1 MKRKLVITKIAEQV
15 VTAVLENEEVV
26 EIHVSDKDTEAY
38 RVGNIYVGKVKN
50 IVPNIQAAFIEIA
63 NGVECYYS
71 IPQNPSPHFT
81 QKVGKKPLCIGDELL
96 VQIQKEAVKTKV
108 PTVTSNL
115 SFTGKHVV
123 LTSGIKKIGISS
135 KITGEK
141 RTQIQEAVEVLRSE
155 RYGFIVRTNAKD
167 IPADLVKEELGQLA
181 ESYMHLVEIAQSRK
195 VFSCLLEAPFTYLSN
210 IRDIYQEGLTDI
222 VVEESLFEDVKQYL
236 EKEQPEDLEKL
247 VCYADRQLPL
257 YKLYSLESVISRAL
271 SERVW
276 MKSGAYLVIQ
286 PTEALTVIDVN
297 TGKCIAGKKDD
308 EVYMKINLEAA
319 KEAAKQIRLRNLSGI
334 ILIDFINLKSK
345 ECTKDLLEVFQ
356 KELRKD
362 PVQTILV
369 DMTGLQLVEVT
380 RKKVRKP
387 LREVVASAKEANRR
401 K

>member
-1 MKRKLVITKIAEQV
+1 MNRKLVITKIEDRA
-15 VTAVLENEEVV
+15 VTAVLENEEVT
-26 EIHVSDKDTEAY
+26 ELHVSDKRTEAH

-50 IVPNIQAAFIEIA
+50 IVPNIQAAFVEIA

-71 IPQNPSPHFT
+71 IPQNPNPHFT
-81 QKVGKKPLCIGDELL
+81 QKIGKKPLCIGDELL
-96 VQIQKEAVKTKV
+96 VQIEKEAVKTKV

-115 SFTGKHVV
+115 SFTGKYVV

-141 RTQIQEAVEVLRSE
+141 RKEMQEAVSAFQSE
-155 RYGFIVRTNAKD
+155 AYGFIVRTNAKD
-167 IPADLVKEELGQLA
+167 VPVTLVERELEELAKVYVRLLDISA
-181 ESYMHLVEIAQSRK
+181 SRK
-195 VFSCLLEAPFTYLSN
+195 VFSCLFEAPLMYLSN

-222 VVEESLFEDVKQYL
+222 VVEEALFEEVEQYL
-236 EKEQPEDLEKL
+236 KEEQPEDLQKL
-247 VCYADRQLPL
+247 TCYADRQLPL

-297 TGKCIAGKKDD
+297 TGKCVAGKKDD
-308 EVYMKINLEAA
+308 GFYMKINLEAA
-319 KEAAKQIRLRNLSGI
+319 KRGAKQIRLRNLSGI
-334 ILIDFINLKSK
+334 ILIDFINMKSK
-345 ECTKDLLEVFQ
+345 ERTKELLEFFE

-369 DMTGLQLVEVT
+369 DMTQLQLVEVT

-387 LREVVASAKEANRR
+387 LKEVISQEKG
-401 K
+401 

>member
-1 MKRKLVITKIAEQV
+1 MNRKLVITKIEDRA
-15 VTAVLENEEVV
+15 VTAVLENEEVT
-26 EIHVSDKDTEAY
+26 ELHVSDKRTEAH

-50 IVPNIQAAFIEIA
+50 IVPNIQAAFVEIA

-71 IPQNPSPHFT
+71 IPQNPNPHFT
-81 QKVGKKPLCIGDELL
+81 QKIGKKPLCIGDELL
-96 VQIQKEAVKTKV
+96 VQIEKEAVKTKV

-115 SFTGKHVV
+115 SFTGKYVV

-141 RTQIQEAVEVLRSE
+141 RKEMQEAVSAFQSE
-155 RYGFIVRTNAKD
+155 AYGFIVRTNAKD
-167 IPADLVKEELGQLA
+167 VPVTLVERELEELAKVYVRLLDISA
-181 ESYMHLVEIAQSRK
+181 SRK
-195 VFSCLLEAPFTYLSN
+195 VFSCLFEAPLMYLSN

-222 VVEESLFEDVKQYL
+222 VVEEALFEEVEQYL
-236 EKEQPEDLEKL
+236 KEEQPEDLQKL
-247 VCYADRQLPL
+247 TCYADRQLPL

-297 TGKCIAGKKDD
+297 TGKCVAGKKDD
-308 EVYMKINLEAA
+308 GFYMKINLEAA
-319 KEAAKQIRLRNLSGI
+319 REAAKQIRLRNLSGI
-334 ILIDFINLKSK
+334 ILIDFINMKSK
-345 ECTKDLLEVFQ
+345 ERTKELLEFFE

-369 DMTGLQLVEVT
+369 DMTQLQLVEVT

-387 LREVVASAKEANRR
+387 LKEVISQEKG
-401 K
+401 

>member
-115 SFTGKHVV
+115 SFTGKYVV

-141 RTQIQEAVEVLRSE
+141 RAGTHTRHFLQYPQSHTQL
-155 RYGFIVRTNAKD
+155 
-167 IPADLVKEELGQLA
+167 
-181 ESYMHLVEIAQSRK
+181 
-195 VFSCLLEAPFTYLSN
+195 
-210 IRDIYQEGLTDI
+210 
-222 VVEESLFEDVKQYL
+222 
-236 EKEQPEDLEKL
+236 
-247 VCYADRQLPL
+247 CY
-257 YKLYSLESVISRAL
+257 
-271 SERVW
+271 
-276 MKSGAYLVIQ
+276 
-286 PTEALTVIDVN
+286 
-297 TGKCIAGKKDD
+297 
-308 EVYMKINLEAA
+308 
-319 KEAAKQIRLRNLSGI
+319 
-334 ILIDFINLKSK
+334 
-345 ECTKDLLEVFQ
+345 
-356 KELRKD
+356 
-362 PVQTILV
+362 TILNTFSLSCV
-369 DMTGLQLVEVT
+369 PTIPSQIKTSYQM
-380 RKKVRKP
+380 
-387 LREVVASAKEANRR
+387 
-401 K
+401 

>member
-1 MKRKLVITKIAEQV
+1 MNRKLVITKIEDRA
-15 VTAVLENEEVV
+15 VTAVLENEEVT
-26 EIHVSDKDTEAY
+26 ELHVSDKRTEAH

-50 IVPNIQAAFIEIA
+50 IVPNIQAAFVEIA

-71 IPQNPSPHFT
+71 IPQNPNPHFT
-81 QKVGKKPLCIGDELL
+81 QKIGKKPLCIGDELL
-96 VQIQKEAVKTKV
+96 VQIEKEAVKTKV
-108 PTVTSNL
+108 PTVASNL
-115 SFTGKHVV
+115 SFTGKYVV

-141 RTQIQEAVEVLRSE
+141 RKEMQEAVSAFQSE
-155 RYGFIVRTNAKD
+155 AYGFIVRTNAKD
-167 IPADLVKEELGQLA
+167 VPVTLVERELEELAKVYVRLLDISA
-181 ESYMHLVEIAQSRK
+181 SRK
-195 VFSCLLEAPFTYLSN
+195 VFSCLFEAPLMYLSN

-222 VVEESLFEDVKQYL
+222 VVEEALFEEVEQYL
-236 EKEQPEDLEKL
+236 KEEQPEDLQKL
-247 VCYADRQLPL
+247 TCYADRQLPL

-297 TGKCIAGKKDD
+297 TGKCVAGKKDD
-308 EVYMKINLEAA
+308 GFYMKINLEAA
-319 KEAAKQIRLRNLSGI
+319 REAAKQIRLRNLSGI
-334 ILIDFINLKSK
+334 ILIDFINMKSK
-345 ECTKDLLEVFQ
+345 ERTKELLEFFE

-369 DMTGLQLVEVT
+369 DMTQLQLVEVT

-387 LREVVASAKEANRR
+387 LKEAVSQE
-401 K
+401 KG

>member
-1 MKRKLVITKIAEQV
+1 MNRKLVITKIEDRA
-15 VTAVLENEEVV
+15 VTAVLENEEVT
-26 EIHVSDKDTEAY
+26 ELHVSDKRTEAH

-50 IVPNIQAAFIEIA
+50 IVPNIQAAFVEIA

-71 IPQNPSPHFT
+71 IPQNPNPHFT
-81 QKVGKKPLCIGDELL
+81 QKIGKKPLCIGDELL
-96 VQIQKEAVKTKV
+96 VQIEKEAVKTKI

-115 SFTGKHVV
+115 SFTGKYVV

-141 RTQIQEAVEVLRSE
+141 RKEMQEAVSAFQSE
-155 RYGFIVRTNAKD
+155 AYGFIVRTNAKD
-167 IPADLVKEELGQLA
+167 VPVTLVERELEELAKVYVRLLDISA
-181 ESYMHLVEIAQSRK
+181 SRK
-195 VFSCLLEAPFTYLSN
+195 VFSCLFEAPLMYLSN

-222 VVEESLFEDVKQYL
+222 VVEEALFEEVEQYL
-236 EKEQPEDLEKL
+236 KEEQPEDLQKL
-247 VCYADRQLPL
+247 TCYADRQLPL

-297 TGKCIAGKKDD
+297 TGKCVAGKKDD
-308 EVYMKINLEAA
+308 GFYMKINLEAA
-319 KEAAKQIRLRNLSGI
+319 REAAKQIRLRNLSGI
-334 ILIDFINLKSK
+334 ILIDFINMKSK
-345 ECTKDLLEVFQ
+345 ERTKELLEFFE

-369 DMTGLQLVEVT
+369 DMTQLQLVEVT

-387 LREVVASAKEANRR
+387 LKEAVSQE
-401 K
+401 KG

>member
-1 MKRKLVITKIAEQV
+1 MNRKLVITKIGDRA
-15 VTAVLENEEVV
+15 VTAVLENEEVT
-26 EIHVSDKDTEAY
+26 ELHVSDKRTEAH

-50 IVPNIQAAFIEIA
+50 IVPNIQAAFVEIA

-71 IPQNPSPHFT
+71 IPQNPTPHFT
-81 QKVGKKPLCIGDELL
+81 QKIGKKPLCIGDELL
-96 VQIQKEAVKTKV
+96 VQIEKEAVKTKV

-115 SFTGKHVV
+115 SFTGKYVV

-141 RTQIQEAVEVLRSE
+141 RKEMQEAVSAFQSE
-155 RYGFIVRTNAKD
+155 AYGFIVRTNAKD
-167 IPADLVKEELGQLA
+167 VPVTLVERELEELAKVYVRLLDISA
-181 ESYMHLVEIAQSRK
+181 SRK
-195 VFSCLLEAPFTYLSN
+195 VFSCLFEAPLMYLSN

-222 VVEESLFEDVKQYL
+222 VVEEALFEEVEQYL
-236 EKEQPEDLEKL
+236 KEEQPEDLQKL
-247 VCYADRQLPL
+247 TCYVDRQLPL

-297 TGKCIAGKKDD
+297 TGKCVAGKKDD
-308 EVYMKINLEAA
+308 GFYMKINLEAA
-319 KEAAKQIRLRNLSGI
+319 REAAKQIRLRNLSGI
-334 ILIDFINLKSK
+334 ILIDFINMKSK
-345 ECTKDLLEVFQ
+345 ERTKELLEFFE

-369 DMTGLQLVEVT
+369 DMTQLQLVEVT

-387 LREVVASAKEANRR
+387 LKEAVSQE
-401 K
+401 KG

>member
-1 MKRKLVITKIAEQV
+1 MNRKLVITKMEEQV
-15 VTAVLENEEVV
+15 VTAVLENEEVT
-26 EIHVSDKDTEAY
+26 EIHVSDKRTEAH

-71 IPQNPSPHFT
+71 IPQNPNPHFT
-81 QKVGKKPLCIGDELL
+81 QKIGKKPLCIGDELL

-115 SFTGKHVV
+115 SFTGKYVV

-141 RTQIQEAVEVLRSE
+141 RKKIQEATSAFQSE
-155 RYGFIVRTNAKD
+155 EYGFIVRTNAKD
-167 IPADLVKEELGQLA
+167 VSIELVKEELEELANMYVQLLKI
-181 ESYMHLVEIAQSRK
+181 SDSRK
-195 VFSCLLEAPFTYLSN
+195 VFSCLLEAPSMYLSN

-222 VVEESLFEDVKQYL
+222 VVEEPLFEEVKEYL
-236 EKEQPEDLEKL
+236 MEEQPEDLDKL
-247 VCYADRQLPL
+247 TCYADRQLPL
-257 YKLYSLESVISRAL
+257 YKLYALESVISRAI

-297 TGKCIAGKKDD
+297 TGKCVAGKKDD
-308 EVYMKINLEAA
+308 GFYMKINLEAA
-319 KEAAKQIRLRNLSGI
+319 KEVARQIRLRNLSGI
-334 ILIDFINLKSK
+334 ILIDFINMKSK
-345 ECTKDLLEVFQ
+345 EYTKELLEAFE

-369 DMTGLQLVEVT
+369 DMTQLQLVEVT

-387 LREVVASAKEANRR
+387 LKETISL